1 MKKILFIIL
10 FIFTS
15 ANSAEITKLEVNGN
29 DRVSKETI
37 KVYGDIKIPKNYDS
51 NDINLIIKNLY
62 ETGFFENI
70 NIKLQNNTLIVNVKE
85 YKVINEIIISGE
97 KTKKYKEAMLE
108 LISSKKNGSYTK
120 NKINNDVDII
130 KRLYSS
136 IGFNFSQVTVRE
148 EDLGLNRINLYFVLD
163 RGERSKIKKISFIGD
178 KLIRDRRLRDIIVSE
193 EYKFWKFITKNVYL
207 AKQNIDLDK
216 RLLSNYYKSVG
227 YYDVQVLSNNIE
239 LVGSDIEVNFTINA
253 GTRYKF
259 VKFETEV
266 SQTFDKE
273 LFSKIQKDYKK
284 NIGEYYS
291 PFKIKKILDNLD
303 LIIASNNLQFVEH
316 SISETIVGDG
326 IQVKINIKEGKKE
339 TVERINIK
347 GNSVTNE
354 NVIRSELLL
363 DEGDPFNNLK
373 LEQSIAKLKA
383 RNIFGIV
390 ESDVSKGSE
399 EDLKII
405 DISVEEKPTGE
416 ISAGAGIGTEG
427 ASFAFNVTEN
437 NFLGNGVKFITSF
450 NVSEESLKG
459 QIQVNNPNFNYSGNA
474 LNLKISSLTNDKPDS
489 GYENSAITLG
499 AGTKFEQYKDIFIAP
514 NINLNSDKLTVQDTA
529 SSNLK
534 KQAGTFTDLSLSYQ
548 ISSDKRDRAFMP
560 TTGYLTSF
568 SQELPI
574 YADSPFIRNS
584 FGSNIYRTI
593 TEDIIGSAK
602 FYVSGIHGLDDKDVR
617 LSKRQNL
624 STSRLRGFESG
635 KIGPKDGNDYVGG
648 NYLASLSLETSFPN
662 LLPESSKI
670 DVGAFL
676 DMGNVWHVD
685 YSDEIDDSNKIRSS
699 VGINTSWISPV
710 GPMSFIFA
718 QNITKAST
726 DITEGFNFRLG
737 TTF

>member
-163 RGERSKIKKISFIGD
+163 RGERSKIKKISFIGN
-178 KLIRDRRLRDIIVSE
+178 KKIRDRRLRDIIVSE

>member
-178 KLIRDRRLRDIIVSE
+178 KKIRDRRLRDIIVSE